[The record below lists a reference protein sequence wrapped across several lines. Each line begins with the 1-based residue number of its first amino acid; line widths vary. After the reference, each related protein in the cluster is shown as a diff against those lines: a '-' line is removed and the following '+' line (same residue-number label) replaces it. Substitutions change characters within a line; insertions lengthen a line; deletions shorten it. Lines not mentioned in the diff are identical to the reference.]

1 MRSRDND
8 IANELREIIPDA
20 QWTMLNPSYGGVPA
34 GYFEQLPG
42 QILQKVR
49 TAEVQEELA
58 TLSPLLAGIP
68 KFLPLSVPPGYFEQ
82 LSQQV
87 LQNIAAAQQTLPETE
102 ETPSVLAD
110 MPKVFP
116 MSAPAGYFDQLSAV
130 IMARIAETED
140 AATTTTTSATTVQEE
155 LAALSPL
162 LAGIPKTTPLS
173 VPAGYFDQLS
183 TTVMADITD
192 IPAPTH
198 TPVIRRMN
206 IRRYMKWAVA
216 ACLVTLVSVSTLFF
230 IRSNHRGNN
239 ALENALANVSD
250 QEIMEY
256 LQSHTDAF
264 DKEELSSNTPL
275 VEENNAISEVEEL
288 PAEAIQHYLDNTGLL
303 NESLTDN

>member
-42 QILQKVR
+42 LILQKVR

-58 TLSPLLAGIP
+58 TLSPLLAGMP
-68 KFLPLSVPPGYFEQ
+68 KSLPLSVPPGYFEQ

-87 LQNIAAAQQTLPETE
+87 LQNITAAQQTLPATE
-102 ETPSVLAD
+102 ETSSVLAD

-130 IMARIAETED
+130 IMARIAETEGT
-140 AATTTTTSATTVQEE
+140 AAPASPTTIQEE

-162 LAGIPKTTPLS
+162 LAGIPKTMPLS

-183 TTVMADITD
+183 TTVMADVAD
-192 IPAPTH
+192 IPAPTN

-206 IRRYMKWAVA
+206 TRRYMKWAVA
-216 ACLVTLVSVSTLFF
+216 ACLVALVSVSTLFF

-239 ALENALANVSD
+239 AIENALANVSD

-264 DKEELSSNTPL
+264 DKEELTTNTPL
-275 VEENNAISEVEEL
+275 VEENNAIPGVEEL

>member
-20 QWTMLNPSYGGVPA
+20 QWTMLNPSYGGVPV

-42 QILQKVR
+42 LILQKVR
-49 TAEVQEELA
+49 TAEVQEELL

-68 KFLPLSVPPGYFEQ
+68 KSLPLAVPPGYFEQ

-87 LQNIAAAQQTLPETE
+87 LQNITAAQQTLPATE
-102 ETPSVLAD
+102 ETSSVLAD

-130 IMARIAETED
+130 IMARIAETEGT
-140 AATTTTTSATTVQEE
+140 ATPTSATTAQEE
-155 LAALSPL
+155 LATLSPL
-162 LAGIPKTTPLS
+162 LAGIPKTMPLS

-183 TTVMADITD
+183 TTVMAGIAD
-192 IPAPTH
+192 IPAPAH
-198 TPVIRRMN
+198 TPVIRRIN
-206 IRRYMKWAVA
+206 TRRYMKWAVA
-216 ACLVTLVSVSTLFF
+216 ACLVALVSVSTLFF

-239 ALENALANVSD
+239 AIENALANVSD

-264 DKEELSSNTPL
+264 DKEELTSNTPL
-275 VEENNAISEVEEL
+275 VEENNAIPEVEEL